1 MNMLFQ
7 AIAAAIGVMAFA
19 VLFRAPRRYYL
30 DCGITG
36 GIGWIIYLLVVQQGF
51 STAVASLASTLVL
64 TILSRSLS
72 VVRRAPVTIF
82 LITSIFTLVPGAG
95 IYYTAYYMMMD
106 DIGMAAAK
114 GLETLKVAGGI
125 SLGILLGMGIPKG
138 FFNQICKGMDCITG
152 RKAAKKED

>member
-7 AIAAAIGVMAFA
+7 AIAAAIGVIAFA
-19 VLFRAPRRYYL
+19 VLFRAPRRYYI

-72 VVRRAPVTIF
+72 VIRKAPVTIF

-106 DIGMAAAK
+106 DIGMAAEK

-138 FFNQICKGMDCITG
+138 FFNQICKGMDYITS